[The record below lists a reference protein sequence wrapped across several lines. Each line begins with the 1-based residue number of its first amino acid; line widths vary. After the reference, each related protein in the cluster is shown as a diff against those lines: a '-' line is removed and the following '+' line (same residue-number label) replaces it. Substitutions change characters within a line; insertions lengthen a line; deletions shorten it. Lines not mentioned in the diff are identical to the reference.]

1 MHYCLIWSW
10 LDWCGLATATV
21 QALCFL
27 TPDCI
32 VHFQRVSRKMGLGL
46 PTKPENRSS
55 LNSSDACGTLA
66 AIFDKATG
74 SCGAVVNRAQHF
86 SSLRSV
92 TPSPVPVASKRRK
105 LLHRQD
111 GECFRCSGQSQYRR
125 APKWCIVQS
134 HHSLPHRLFRRDI
147 MRLHAT
153 LRRSRLLRVS

>member
-105 LLHRQD
+105 LLHRQY
-111 GECFRCSGQSQYRR
+111 GECFSLQWPVSVPQSSEVMHR
-125 APKWCIVQS
+125 AVASQFTAPFVS
-134 HHSLPHRLFRRDI
+134 SRH
-147 MRLHAT
+147 HAT
-153 LRRSRLLRVS
+153 SRNSAPL